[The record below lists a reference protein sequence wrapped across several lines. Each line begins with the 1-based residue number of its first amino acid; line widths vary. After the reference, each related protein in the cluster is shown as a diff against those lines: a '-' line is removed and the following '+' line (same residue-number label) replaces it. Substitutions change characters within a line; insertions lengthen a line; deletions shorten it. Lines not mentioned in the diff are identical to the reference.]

1 MDNLILKGTKTTP
14 DVEMRFDQHFI
25 SMKGEAYPENA
36 VAFFGKLVEELRK
49 YLALTGSGKLRVEM
63 NLKYLNSASTKMLYK
78 FVEELNLAAKK
89 GRSVEL
95 AWCFES
101 DDSMLQ
107 EFGEDLRDA
116 FGSIDVKLNA
126 YA

>member
-14 DVEMRFDQHFI
+14 EVEMRFDQNFI
-25 SMKGEAYPENA
+25 SMKGESYPENA
-36 VAFFGKLVEELRK
+36 VLFFGKLIEELRK
-49 YLALTGSGKLRVEM
+49 YLAAPATAKLRVEM

-78 FVEELNLAAKK
+78 FVEELNTAAKK
-89 GRSVEL
+89 GRSMEL

>member
-14 DVEMRFDQHFI
+14 EVEMRFDQNFI
-25 SMKGEAYPENA
+25 SMKGESYPENA
-36 VAFFGKLVEELRK
+36 VLFFGKLIEELRK
-49 YLALTGSGKLRVEM
+49 YLAAPNAAKLRVEM

-78 FVEELNLAAKK
+78 FVEELNSAARK
-89 GRSVEL
+89 GRSMEL

-107 EFGEDLRDA
+107 EFGEDLKDA

>member
-1 MDNLILKGTKTTP
+1 
-14 DVEMRFDQHFI
+14 
-25 SMKGEAYPENA
+25 
-36 VAFFGKLVEELRK
+36 
-49 YLALTGSGKLRVEM
+49 M

-78 FVEELNLAAKK
+78 FVEELNSAARK
-89 GRSVEL
+89 GRSMEL

-107 EFGEDLRDA
+107 EFGEDLKDA